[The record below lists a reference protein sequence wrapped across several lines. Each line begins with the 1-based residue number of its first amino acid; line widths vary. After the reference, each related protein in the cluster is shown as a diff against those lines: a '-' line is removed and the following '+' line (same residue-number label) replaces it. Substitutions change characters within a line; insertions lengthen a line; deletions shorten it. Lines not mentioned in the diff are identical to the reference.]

1 MKVQTLIL
9 FPILSASASNANAS
23 PPSTSNNNL
32 GLDAATLRALGLA
45 DDSADDSAA
54 ANADANVDDDVLAP
68 YDRDIEA
75 SEADIDDDDT
85 DEDDTDEED
94 NAWWRDPLA
103 QFEDEGDDDGTGTG
117 GVVIDTTILK
127 PMMQDAVEEDD
138 YDVQRQRDED
148 EAEGGGGVQHS
159 DGLSEDAQRRL
170 AERSIVP
177 ADDADV
183 DVDTADVDDG
193 VLFPSPATTNGGG
206 KLVERSKKLSGK
218 DVSATLAAPL
228 TFLLPASFP
237 KLRSLITSVVGA
249 TPMNVLLSVVTAQ
262 YMMMYLA
269 GSRRKSAKAVDDDE
283 TSADLESPLETMSN
297 GGGGGYSDSMYHV
310 NEEVIGADDAGQN
323 VSKKG
328 RLGVVHGAQSLFS
341 HFGGGKQQT
350 IDELSAELQA
360 WRDSAEKKDMHNSM
374 LSRENEDIVNQLG
387 EIKRQLH
394 GLQETNRYLKSQIRD
409 NQNEIVVVQSRERQK
424 ANEEIA
430 RMRDAM
436 MQVLAKERSL
446 MKSQIKKTSEQ
457 VRSLLAEDEDL

>member
-23 PPSTSNNNL
+23 PSSTSNNNL

-45 DDSADDSAA
+45 DDSLSVDDT

-75 SEADIDDDDT
+75 SEADMDDDDT
-85 DEDDTDEED
+85 DDED
-94 NAWWRDPLA
+94 AWWRDPLA
-103 QFEDEGDDDGTGTG
+103 QFEDEGDDDGANAAAG

-138 YDVQRQRDED
+138 HNVQRPYDDD
-148 EAEGGGGVQHS
+148 EAEGGVQHS

-177 ADDADV
+177 ADDAD
-183 DVDTADVDDG
+183 ADADDEMMI
-193 VLFPSPATTNGGG
+193 PSSTTTTGGG

-218 DVSATLAAPL
+218 DVSATIAAPL

-283 TSADLESPLETMSN
+283 TSADLESPVETVS
-297 GGGGGYSDSMYHV
+297 GGGGGYTDSMYNL
-310 NEEVIGADDAGQN
+310 NEEANGADDTGQN
-323 VSKKG
+323 VSKRG
-328 RLGVVHGAQSLFS
+328 RLGVVQGAQSLFS
-341 HFGGGKQQT
+341 HLGGGKQQT

-446 MKSQIKKTSEQ
+446 MKAQIKKTSEQ
-457 VRSLLAEDEDL
+457 VRALLAEDEDL